1 MEIGI
6 LANNRY
12 VIRILEPNDRA
23 NCTRMPCAVSLNV
36 IRIESS
42 WHILNNNDDRFESR
56 SDVISKDLVAHMFKC
71 IYFCT
76 KVLDSIILSRNVPC
90 IKINK

>member
-1 MEIGI
+1 M
-6 LANNRY
+6 
-12 VIRILEPNDRA
+12 IRILEPNDRA

-36 IRIESS
+36 DPLPLKAAGIY
-42 WHILNNNDDRFESR
+42 NDDRFEFR
-56 SDVISKDLVAHMFKC
+56 SDALSKGLVAQVIKY

-90 IKINK
+90 IKHKNKSHAPK